1 MAGAQT
7 PLLDLDYAVDQSDW
21 FAVKL
26 LIDEIERDINERRR
40 ALLFRMAVWFSAV
53 RVFRNVEARR
63 MLGEDPTTRDR
74 LYHRGIL
81 AFLKGSGEMLV
92 VELRRHS
99 EIDTRQIGVSH
110 ADLDACVE
118 DLRLS
123 EAEWYSDMTGAR
135 RNEILAD
142 VFGPET
148 E

>member
-1 MAGAQT
+1 MPAAQT
-7 PLLDLDYAVDQSDW
+7 PLLDLDYTVDQSDW

-63 MLGEDPTTRDR
+63 MLGDDPTNRDR

-81 AFLKGSGEMLV
+81 AFLKGAGEMLI
-92 VELRRHS
+92 VELRRHA

-110 ADLDACVE
+110 ADFEACVE

-123 EAEWYSDMTGAR
+123 EAEWYSDVTPAR
-135 RNEILAD
+135 RNQILSD
-142 VFGPET
+142 VFGPAT